1 MKNKNI
7 SINDICT
14 KLDGGKSAIKETQLM
29 QCFPL
34 NSILKAVAKT
44 TIDILSLDVEV
55 EEYGIIMSL
64 FQSTNDMKFRVGSI
78 EIPYSEIL
86 GYNKSLVELSYL
98 MKRNGYELQKALKD
112 DNIYVRNIF

>member
-34 NSILKAVAKT
+34 NSILKAVGKNS
-44 TIDILSLDVEV
+44 IDIRRIA
-55 EEYGIIMSL
+55 G
-64 FQSTNDMKFRVGSI
+64 NDMLHKSSI
-78 EIPYSEIL
+78 
-86 GYNKSLVELSYL
+86 
-98 MKRNGYELQKALKD
+98 
-112 DNIYVRNIF
+112 IYRKQTIKNHTI